1 MAGDLLV
8 ARESFA
14 CTYEDREI
22 VVRVGD
28 VVETTHPIAQ
38 TYPALFEPL
47 APKATHEL
55 PDLKEKPR
63 RSRAAGSK
71 GR

>member
-14 CTYEDREI
+14 CTSDDREI

-28 VVETTHPIAQ
+28 VVEAGHKIAK
-38 TYPALFEPL
+38 TYPALFEPV
-47 APKATHEL
+47 APKTTHEL
-55 PDLKEKPR
+55 PEGAEKTR
-63 RSRAAGSK
+63 KSRAAAPK
-71 GR
+71 GT